1 MKSKY
6 DFSDGVRGKYAARFK
21 SGTNLVALAPDV
33 QKAFPNSGAVNKAL
47 RDLIKVAQK
56 AAKSSRAAVL

>member
-1 MKSKY
+1 MRKQY
-6 DFSDGVRGKYAARFK
+6 DFTKGTRGKYAAKFK
-21 SGTNLVALAPDV
+21 IGTNMIALAPDV

-56 AAKSSRAAVL
+56 ASRGSRAAAL